1 MPIGRRRRPL
11 MRAAMVG
18 GGAYVAGKHAAA
30 GQQREADQNAQI
42 ADLQESQYAEQP
54 QQQYA
59 PPPPP
64 APAAY
69 APPAPAPAPAAAAP
83 ALDPIEALTQAKQ
96 LLDAGVLTQE
106 EFDAQKARILG
117 G

>member
-42 ADLQESQYAEQP
+42 AELQENQYAQQP
-54 QQQYA
+54 QQQMA

-64 APAAY
+64 AY
-69 APPAPAPAPAAAAP
+69 APPPPAPAPAPVAAAP
-83 ALDPIEALTQAKQ
+83 AMDPIEALTQAKQ